1 MQSFF
6 GETSNHTG
14 DSAPPYS
21 PDLAPCDFCLL
32 PKLKCPLKLKRFHTI
47 NEIQENTMGQ
57 LMLNGTTVRGLKVPT
72 LKGAEASLFYAQ
84 CFFYLVSS
92 SINTS
97 MIPSGQTSYMLCMF
111 THVSF

>member
-1 MQSFF
+1 
-6 GETSNHTG
+6 
-14 DSAPPYS
+14 
-21 PDLAPCDFCLL
+21 
-32 PKLKCPLKLKRFHTI
+32 
-47 NEIQENTMGQ
+47 MGQ

-97 MIPSGQTSYMLCMF
+97 IPSGQTSYMLCMF
-111 THVSF
+111 THVYYNPVSLAARFMDVTQTILIILTMVGVF